1 MKKFTAVAYIWTSPN
16 TSNAN
21 EIVKN
26 VRQTISQYC
35 SENNII
41 LKKLFKDI
49 GATGSI
55 ISRPQMIEMLLYMK
69 ENKIDY
75 LILDTL
81 FSLGRRFHDAVL
93 VLNEFRDNEAS
104 LISIKEDINTKNEDG
119 KMIIKSLFRI
129 PQLEQW
135 TKKATQEQK
144 KRAKEILYNGGACPY
159 GYAIDD
165 KSNQYMVIELESL
178 IVKRIFRER
187 ASGRSLRQ
195 IAKDLSKDSI
205 ATKRGGR
212 WQANTIK
219 TILENPFYIGIYVY
233 NEVVYRD
240 CHDAI
245 INEYTFCQIN
255 EQNQKLIS
263 LVKNIPIVNEE
274 K

>member
-1 MKKFTAVAYIWTSPN
+1 MKKFTAVGYIWTSPN
-16 TSNAN
+16 TTNAN
-21 EIVKN
+21 EIVKEK
-26 VRQTISQYC
+26 RQKIGEYC

-41 LKKLFKDI
+41 FKKLFKDI
-49 GATGSI
+49 GATGSV
-55 ISRPQMIEMLLYMK
+55 ISRPQMMEMLNYMK
-69 ENKIDY
+69 ENKIDF

-81 FSLGRRFHDAVL
+81 FNLGRRFHDAVL
-93 VLNEFRDNEAS
+93 VLNEFRQNESS
-104 LISIKEDINTKNEDG
+104 LISIQEDINTKTEDG
-119 KMIIKSLFRI
+119 KMIINALFRI

-159 GYAIDD
+159 GYMIDEQ
-165 KSNQYMVIELESL
+165 SNQYKIIEVESL

-233 NEVVYRD
+233 NDIVYRD

-263 LVKNIPIVNEE
+263 IVKNSQNTPSE
-274 K
+274 